1 MSRSIISVD
10 SSSNFGGHTTI
21 TSALRNNVTIYVH
34 KGTYTEN
41 LDFTGLTGII
51 IYCLPGVVLSGTITA
66 QTTNKII
73 YAERKIYKAVLAQT
87 GTSAPSEFIV
97 GFNNFGSIVW
107 TYSDIG
113 IYRGTLAGAFKG
125 TLVSNAMLKMGSTTI
140 WFIIEKDSDSTI
152 DLITQSPP
160 PTEELEGLLVVEFE
174 ML

>member
-73 YAERKIYKAVLAQT
+73 YAERKIYSVLLNQT
-87 GTSAPSEFIV
+87 GTNAPTVINTSY
-97 GFNNFGSIVW
+97 NNIGSIVW
-107 TYSDIG
+107 TYEDVNE
-113 IYRGTLAGAFKG
+113 YKG
-125 TLVSNAMLKMGSTTI
+125 TLNNAFLGEIYGKIYYKIGSTTDYCA
-140 WFIIEKDSDSTI
+140 IEKGTKDYIT
-152 DLITQSPP
+152 LIFVPAGVP
-160 PTEELEGLLVVEFE
+160 ADLEGSILLEFE
-174 ML
+174 VL